1 MLTAC
6 VRRLRRTRAGGDA
19 GVTLMELVVSM
30 TLMTIIGSMAMTFF
44 VGMNTAT
51 SKTTSVNQST
61 AGARTVLDS
70 WTALLRV
77 ADSTVAPGSAAGRV
91 LMVTPTEIT
100 FYADVNNR
108 TCSSTCTA
116 VSNPTKVDLSLAGGQ
131 LVEKRY
137 TYSGGA
143 YPSTPT
149 TTDVLASG
157 ASASGW
163 LFTPYVN
170 GNPPTFT
177 AQNLCPGGSLGLCTG
192 TTGADA
198 VLDTIV
204 RVDIAFSIQPTSSD
218 APQSFAASAALPAAI
233 S

>member
-1 MLTAC
+1 MLTALAPRLHR
-6 VRRLRRTRAGGDA
+6 VRQGDDA
-19 GVTLMELVVSM
+19 GTTLMELVVSM
-30 TLMTIIGSMAMTFF
+30 TLMTIIGSMAMIFF
-44 VGMNTAT
+44 VSMNTAT
-51 SKTTSVNQST
+51 GKTSGVNQST

-70 WTALLRV
+70 WTSLLRV
-77 ADSTVAPGSAAGRV
+77 ADSTIAPGSAAGRI
-91 LMVTPTEIT
+91 LLLTPTEIT

-108 TCSSTCTA
+108 TCSSTCSA
-116 VSNPTKVDLSLAGGQ
+116 EANPTKIDLSLAGGQ

-137 TYSGGA
+137 VYSGGA

-170 GNPPTFT
+170 GNPPTAT
-177 AQNLCPGGSLGLCTG
+177 TPNLCPAGTAGLCTG
-192 TTGADA
+192 TAGADA
-198 VLDTIV
+198 VLGTVV
-204 RVDIAFSIQPTSSD
+204 RVDIAFTIQSSSGD
-218 APQSFAASAALPAAI
+218 APQTYAASAALPAAI